1 MSTFMPVEAILDA
14 SSSSQDSIKSSGSGQ
29 ANKMRKGSLSAVI
42 DKLKSARHVN
52 EDSPPNTPTLTTPPQ
67 SLGSDTNL
75 VSSTSSTTTINK
87 EKTSMASSQQAI
99 NLANSSISI
108 TSLKNNSEYMVKP
121 SSDGMKI
128 TINKTRTKDMTSPS
142 SKQSYQHSGSG
153 SSGSNSPKTHTGLKP
168 GVNSGPASKK
178 PQSSMQSSQL
188 ESSKDSSGS
197 QKRDSSSASSSNT
210 NQSSNQIG

>member
-1 MSTFMPVEAILDA
+1 MSTFMPVEAMLDA
-14 SSSSQDSIKSSGSGQ
+14 SSSSQDSTKSSGSGQ
-29 ANKMRKGSLSAVI
+29 ANKMRKGSLNAVI
-42 DKLKSARHVN
+42 DKLTSRHVN

-75 VSSTSSTTTINK
+75 VSSTSSPTTINK
-87 EKTSMASSQQAI
+87 EKTSMAGGQPTI

-197 QKRDSSSASSSNT
+197 QKRDASSVSSSNT
-210 NQSSNQIG
+210 NQSSNLIG